1 MITNHQQQQQQ
12 HEYDRGLRR
21 RFTSTLVCWLGLE
34 ILNKLCDQSSVH
46 LPCEEILTSTLVC
59 WLGLDRPLSTEHPER
74 PLHFYSFYTTP
85 SQTPEVGKLAPHGDH
100 LGPLGTTWGPL
111 LYLLYNTISNA
122 RDGKTRTLVYSYRLN
137 SKVPKIGTT

>member
-100 LGPLGTTWGPL
+100 LGTTSIPAIQHHFKRQRWENSHASIQLQTQLKGPK
-111 LYLLYNTISNA
+111 N
-122 RDGKTRTLVYSYRLN
+122 RDHIRIL
-137 SKVPKIGTT
+137 